1 MCKWCD
7 NPKCTITKEQVL
19 QRGPI
24 LESDVTEIMHP
35 ASEYGPATYAF
46 AGQPCFDSYSALIP
60 DANEENPHA
69 YLRFRFDE
77 DEGAPDGWTCTDVEN
92 PLSWQ
97 TEREIVLKVI
107 QKNFEKT
114 VLRTVQLAAKD
125 ANAESVLI
133 ECQFTDEEV
142 EESKQTEV
150 KPPKKNQCKYV
161 QANMDG
167 TVELISDN
175 GNVIYFP
182 NTKSAEGVLS
192 LVRDLLDMMEAT
204 ENENRN

>member
-1 MCKWCD
+1 M
-7 NPKCTITKEQVL
+7 
-19 QRGPI
+19 
-24 LESDVTEIMHP
+24 
-35 ASEYGPATYAF
+35 
-46 AGQPCFDSYSALIP
+46 
-60 DANEENPHA
+60 
-69 YLRFRFDE
+69 
-77 DEGAPDGWTCTDVEN
+77 
-92 PLSWQ
+92 
-97 TEREIVLKVI
+97 LKVI

-125 ANAESVLI
+125 ADAESVLI

-167 TVELISDN
+167 TVELISDS

-182 NTKSAEGVLS
+182 NTKSAEGILS